1 MNPCGSSHT
10 WILISVRAAANSCVL
25 RPCGQVQA
33 PAALATVSGE
43 EDLDILGIL
52 PPVAAIAF
60 VYLFVAPVRE
70 PSCLF

>member
-1 MNPCGSSHT
+1 MITRRRIPLC
-10 WILISVRAAANSCVL
+10 LRA
-25 RPCGQVQA
+25 QVEA

-43 EDLDILGIL
+43 EDIDLLAIL

-70 PSCLF
+70 H